1 MQPDYIMVHDRDCRR
16 FLNIGFRWL
25 RFHDSDH
32 QTVVATLKLGGR
44 RLKEYRKKRQ
54 EFPLH
59 LPPVEQQDDL
69 TQAFEALKATCV
81 EPVMTK
87 AHWRNWMSDSTWL
100 LIKQHTLLHRAG
112 QL

>member
-1 MQPDYIMVHDRDCRR
+1 M
-16 FLNIGFRWL
+16 
-25 RFHDSDH
+25 
-32 QTVVATLKLGGR
+32 
-44 RLKEYRKKRQ
+44 
-54 EFPLH
+54 
-59 LPPVEQQDDL
+59 EQQDDL